1 MENHSAPQVV
11 PPDKAAIMHLWKVAG
26 ILLLITIFE
35 FAVAFLLPHSYHL
48 LRVAIFVGM
57 TIVKA
62 FYIVFEFMHLR
73 YEVRALI
80 WVILLPL
87 IFLVWLLIALL
98 YEGFQFSEINFL

>member
-1 MENHSAPQVV
+1 MENYSSPQVI
-11 PPDKAAIMHLWKVAG
+11 PPNKAVILHLWKVAG

-35 FAVAFLLPHSYHL
+35 FAVAFGLPHQYHT

-73 YEVRALI
+73 YEVKALI

-87 IFLVWLLIALL
+87 IFLVWFLIAML
-98 YEGFQFSEINFL
+98 YEGFKFSEINFL

>member
-1 MENHSAPQVV
+1 MENHSSPVV
-11 PPDKAAIMHLWKVAG
+11 TPPNKEAILHLWKVAG
-26 ILLLITIFE
+26 ILLLITLFE
-35 FAVAFLLPHSYHL
+35 FSVAFLLPHEYHV

-73 YEVRALI
+73 YEVKALC

-87 IFLVWLLIALL
+87 LFLVWLLIALL
-98 YEGFQFSEINFL
+98 YEGFKISEINFL